1 MTLSDWNL
9 VLPDTTLIPIPRTR
23 SSFQCGHHNVNSLSL
38 SISGKDYQSLQWSL
52 GHSLHM
58 KNGSGEKKKQI
69 VLSGRHLLHHLLW
82 LVCWFKLRNL
92 LNQIVAAVISEISE
106 GMSSHSKDGDANWSL
121 RVLVTARVWL
131 FATDELYPSTHQRL
145 KEIPLKDPLSFKQPR
160 TSRAAFIFKAYPVTK
175 DTSAPRLHYMW
186 SGCKLA
192 DVSAS
197 LCPSAIHAV

>member
-1 MTLSDWNL
+1 MKLRSHSPHEELVQREKRNRLFPVEGSRSIVCCDSCVDLNQKIRLYQLSSD
-9 VLPDTTLIPIPRTR
+9 
-23 SSFQCGHHNVNSLSL
+23 G
-38 SISGKDYQSLQWSL
+38 
-52 GHSLHM
+52 
-58 KNGSGEKKKQI
+58 
-69 VLSGRHLLHHLLW
+69 GRHLEAPAQKTQTKIQVFSGCDGLI
-82 LVCWFKLRNL
+82 VCT
-92 LNQIVAAVISEISE
+92 
-106 GMSSHSKDGDANWSL
+106 G
-121 RVLVTARVWL
+121 
-131 FATDELYPSTHQRL
+131 ELYPSTHQRL

>member
-1 MTLSDWNL
+1 MSRLFW
-9 VLPDTTLIPIPRTR
+9 VEGPC
-23 SSFQCGHHNVNSLSL
+23 F
-38 SISGKDYQSLQWSL
+38 SIICC
-52 GHSLHM
+52 H
-58 KNGSGEKKKQI
+58 
-69 VLSGRHLLHHLLW
+69 
-82 LVCWFKLRNL
+82 CWFELRNEF
-92 LNQIVAAVISEISE
+92 NQIIAAVIWGLEVSGRYLSPLKRRGRKLKFESERRVFS
-106 GMSSHSKDGDANWSL
+106 GCDGL
-121 RVLVTARVWL
+121 IVC
-131 FATDELYPSTHQRL
+131 TDELYPSTHQRL